1 MSAILSALLPALI
14 SAGAGIY
21 GAHRENKLAKRA
33 QRRAGDQGQYAA
45 GPGEEKRF
53 ERFNPEQQQIYQMIN
68 SLLSGQGQQPQ
79 GGLLGDYGSEESF
92 QQNVANPAI
101 RNYEERIA
109 PGIAE
114 RFSGLGA
121 GAQSSSGFQNALASS
136 GADLARQLG
145 EFRGRQRQSMT
156 GDLLRQA
163 FEPQFNTRYEPRG
176 PSQTSQALA
185 GLGKTGVYGIQALM
199 PELTK
204 IIQEWAQSRKKQQ
217 GSFINTQGQITGP
230 MY

>member
-1 MSAILSALLPALI
+1 MSWIPALLGA
-14 SAGAGIY
+14 AQAGIGLY
-21 GAHRENKLAKRA
+21 GSYRENKLEKRA
-33 QRRAGDQGQYAA
+33 QKRAEKIGPYASR
-45 GPGEEKRF
+45 PGEEKRF
-53 ERFNPEQQQIYQMIN
+53 ERFNPEQQQLYQMIN

-114 RFSGLGA
+114 RYAGL

-145 EFRGRQRQSMT
+145 EFRGRQRQET
-156 GDLLRQA
+156 TQDLLGRA
-163 FEPQFNTRYEPRG
+163 FEPQYHTRYEPG
-176 PSQTSQALA
+176 GASGSAKALA
-185 GLGKTGVYGIQALM
+185 GIGKSGFSGIQELL
-199 PELTK
+199 PEITK
-204 IIQEWAQSRKKQQ
+204 IIQEWARSRKKP
-217 GSFINTQGQITGP
+217 GLSGVAGATLGEEL
-230 MY
+230 